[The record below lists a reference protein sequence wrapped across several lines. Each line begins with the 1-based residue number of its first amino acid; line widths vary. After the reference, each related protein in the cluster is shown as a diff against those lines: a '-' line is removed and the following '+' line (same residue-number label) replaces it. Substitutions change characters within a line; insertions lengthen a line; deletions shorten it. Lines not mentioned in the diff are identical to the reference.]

1 MPDCVSAPVAPVSHD
16 SCRWERGKSDIY
28 SRLDEIR
35 SGQIHTNIML
45 DEHLPSIRSIKKMK
59 IQVGIMWGI
68 SVAIGSL
75 VALALIGAFMS
86 LILKGA

>member
-1 MPDCVSAPVAPVSHD
+1 
-16 SCRWERGKSDIY
+16 
-28 SRLDEIR
+28 
-35 SGQIHTNIML
+35 ML